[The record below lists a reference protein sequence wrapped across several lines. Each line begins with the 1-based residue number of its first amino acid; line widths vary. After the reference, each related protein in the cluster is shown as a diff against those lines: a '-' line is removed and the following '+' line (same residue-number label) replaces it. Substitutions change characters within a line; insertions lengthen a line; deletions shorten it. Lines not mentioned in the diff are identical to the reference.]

1 MRLILARHGQSE
13 SNVNP
18 DYVGHDAPLTQIGVQ
33 QAHLLGQWLRDH
45 EPNIDQILCSPLD
58 RARTTANIV
67 NEYLKLPIAI
77 NDDLEEMRE
86 FVLASLP
93 QRKHPLQPDTEFIT
107 PESSPYYE
115 IYREQVQRA
124 LNFLLGELD
133 RPKPFLVVSHGG
145 TMATLMRL
153 IMGRHDLRMN
163 TNNTAIIDVLWSE
176 GRWHIGAINQTRHLP
191 DELIT

>member
-18 DYVGHDAPLTQIGVQ
+18 DYQGLNAPLTEIGKK

-45 EPNIDQILCSPLD
+45 EPSIDQILCSPLK
-58 RARTTANIV
+58 RAFDTANIV

-93 QRKHPLQPDTEFIT
+93 QRQHPLKPDTEYVP
-107 PESSPYYE
+107 PEASPYYE
-115 IYREQVQRA
+115 IYRQQVHRA
-124 LNFLLGELD
+124 LDFLIQELD
-133 RPKPFLVVSHGG
+133 REKPILVVSHGG
-145 TMATLMRL
+145 TMATLLRL
-153 IMGRHDLRMN
+153 IMGRHDLRLN
-163 TNNTAIIDVLWSE
+163 TNNTAIIDVAWSE
-176 GRWHIGAINQTRHLP
+176 GRWHIGALNMTRHLP
-191 DELIT
+191 DEFIT